1 MSHDDATPTARRRR
15 LPAISSRARVLAAA
29 GVAGA
34 MLVAGSFALFSDTG
48 TVRTTFTAGTLD
60 LKFDAAEDGNPTPY
74 LVSFDGGDALAP
86 GVAVS
91 QDLVVYNSGSVP
103 ADLAMA
109 APVVVNAATGTE
121 LLEDELRLTVER
133 VGAGT
138 SLYSGPLAGAAFANL
153 DLGADGTTATGT
165 VLRFTVTMDG
175 SAGVAVA
182 GQSVQVD
189 FPFTATQQ
197 P

>member
-1 MSHDDATPTARRRR
+1 MSHDDATPTARRPR

-48 TVRTTFTAGTLD
+48 TVRSTFTAGTLD
-60 LKFDAAEDGNPTPY
+60 LKFDAAEDGDPTPY
-74 LVSFDGGDALAP
+74 VVAFVGGDALAP
-86 GVAVS
+86 GVTVT
-91 QDLVVYNSGSVP
+91 QDLVVYNSGSVA
-103 ADLAMA
+103 ADLAMS
-109 APVVVNAATGTE
+109 APVVVNAATGAD
-121 LLEDELRLTVER
+121 LLEDALRLTVEDV
-133 VGAGT
+133 VGQNQ
-138 SLYSGPLAGAAFANL
+138 LYSGPLTAGTFTGL
-153 DLGADGTTATGT
+153 DLGADGTGATGT
-165 VLRFTVTMDG
+165 ALRFSVSMD
-175 SAGVAVA
+175 SQAGVALA

>member
-1 MSHDDATPTARRRR
+1 MSRDEATRPARRPR

-34 MLVAGSFALFSDTG
+34 MLVAGSFAIFSDSG

-86 GVAVS
+86 DVAVTR
-91 QDLVVYNSGSVP
+91 DLVVYNSGSVP
-103 ADLAMA
+103 ADLAMST
-109 APVVVNAATGTE
+109 PVVVNTATGAD
-121 LLEDELRLTVER
+121 LLQDELWLTVED
-133 VGAGT
+133 VDHQVH
-138 SLYSGPLAGAAFANL
+138 LYSGRLTAATFADL
-153 DLGADGTTATGT
+153 DLGAGGTTATGT
-165 VLRFTVTMDG
+165 LLRFTVSLD
-175 SAGVAVA
+175 SDAGVAIA

>member
-1 MSHDDATPTARRRR
+1 MSTDEATPTARRR
-15 LPAISSRARVLAAA
+15 PAISSRARVLAAA

-34 MLVAGSFALFSDTG
+34 MLVAGSFAIFSDTG
-48 TVRTTFTAGTLD
+48 KVRTTFTAGTLD

-91 QDLVVYNSGSVP
+91 QDLVVYNSGSVA
-103 ADLAMA
+103 ADLAMG
-109 APVVVNAATGTE
+109 APVVVNSVTGPD
-121 LLEDELRLTVER
+121 LLEDTLRLTIER
-133 VGAGT
+133 VGTGT
-138 SLYSGPLAGAAFANL
+138 SLYAGPLVGAVFADL
-153 DLGADGTTATGT
+153 DLGADGTPATGT
-165 VLRFTVTMDG
+165 TLRFTVAVDDQ
-175 SAGVAVA
+175 AGVGIA

>member
-1 MSHDDATPTARRRR
+1 MSHDRATPTARRRR

-34 MLVAGSFALFSDTG
+34 MLVAGSFAIFSDSG

-60 LKFDAAEDGNPTPY
+60 LKFDAAEDGNPSPY
-74 LVSFDGGDALAP
+74 VVAFEGGDALAP
-86 GVAVS
+86 GVTVT
-91 QDLVVYNSGSVP
+91 QDLVVYNSGSVA
-103 ADLAMA
+103 ADLAMS
-109 APVVVNAATGTE
+109 APVVVNAATGAD
-121 LLEDELRLTVER
+121 LLEDVLRLTVEDV
-133 VGAGT
+133 VGQNQ
-138 SLYSGPLAGAAFANL
+138 LYSGPLTAGTFTGL
-153 DLGADGTTATGT
+153 DLGSGGTTGTGT
-165 VLRFTVTMDG
+165 QLRFSVSVD
-175 SAGVAVA
+175 SDAGVALA